1 MVNLKTFVG
10 ILKLTEETAQNLG
23 LQSLTPMDRFILT
36 TMWEKYEKNENG
48 FSLVFDDFTK
58 DCSERGINV
67 SKAQLYKSIRAL
79 ISKGI
84 IEKLGGQRSGLYTF
98 VKYLFFENSKMKFD
112 FLVSLL
118 QKRPK

>member
-1 MVNLKTFVG
+1 MMVNLKTFVG

-36 TMWEKYEKNENG
+36 TMWEKYEKHENG

-58 DCSERGINV
+58 DCSERGISV
-67 SKAQLYKSIRAL
+67 SKAQLYKSIKTL

-98 VKYLFFENSKMKFD
+98 VE
-112 FLVSLL
+112 
-118 QKRPK
+118 

>member
-10 ILKLTEETAQNLG
+10 VLKLTEETAQNLG

-36 TMWEKYEKNENG
+36 TMWEKYEKDEHG

-58 DCSERGINV
+58 DCSKRGISV
-67 SKAQLYKSIRAL
+67 SKAQLYKSIKTF

-98 VKYLFFENSKMKFD
+98 VE
-112 FLVSLL
+112 
-118 QKRPK
+118 

>member
-10 ILKLTEETAQNLG
+10 VLKLTEETDQNLG

-36 TMWEKYEKNENG
+36 TMWEKYEKHEHG
-48 FSLVFDDFTK
+48 FSLAFDDFTK
-58 DCSERGINV
+58 DCSDRGISV
-67 SKAQLYKSIRAL
+67 SKAQLYKSIKTL

-98 VKYLFFENSKMKFD
+98 VK
-112 FLVSLL
+112 
-118 QKRPK
+118 

>member
-36 TMWEKYEKNENG
+36 TMWEKYEKNEHG

-58 DCSERGINV
+58 DCSERGISV
-67 SKAQLYKSIRAL
+67 SKAQLYKSIKTL

-98 VKYLFFENSKMKFD
+98 VE
-112 FLVSLL
+112 
-118 QKRPK
+118 

>member
-10 ILKLTEETAQNLG
+10 VLKLTEETAQNLG
-23 LQSLTPMDRFILT
+23 LQSLTPTDRLILT

-48 FSLVFDDFTK
+48 FFLVFDDFTK
-58 DCSERGINV
+58 ECSERGISV
-67 SKAQLYKSIRAL
+67 SKAQLYKSIKTL

-98 VKYLFFENSKMKFD
+98 VK
-112 FLVSLL
+112 
-118 QKRPK
+118 

>member
-67 SKAQLYKSIRAL
+67 SKAQLYKSIKTL